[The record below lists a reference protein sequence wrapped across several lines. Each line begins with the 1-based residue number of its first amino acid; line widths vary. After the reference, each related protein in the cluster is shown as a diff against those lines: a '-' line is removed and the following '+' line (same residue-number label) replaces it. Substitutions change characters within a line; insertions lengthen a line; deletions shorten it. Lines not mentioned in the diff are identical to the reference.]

1 MKNQML
7 SLPAE
12 SIPVFAETDLCVIG
26 GSCTGVF
33 AAIRAARS
41 GARVVLIEQSGRFGG
56 VATLGLVGMWH
67 TFFDTGKQQQI
78 IAGLTREACLEL
90 DKANAVSNFRDPD
103 QSEKGIRFNPEQLT
117 LVLDRMVG
125 AEKNITVFLHT
136 AFSNVVM
143 KGPGEIDCA
152 VFQGRGERFAIR
164 AKYFID
170 ATGEGFVCRA
180 AGSEMYRHH
189 REQPAT
195 TCAVFQDWP
204 SGIDL
209 KKLVEAN
216 HAAEPELPCGYYWGM
231 DIPGTSAFMLAGTRI
246 LNGGTLDTCAITRA
260 ELESRTQVGALDRV
274 LRAAY
279 PERKLGLLSL
289 PAMIGIRDGLH
300 ISSLTPLTGEKL
312 LSGAVCPDAI
322 ANGTYPVDIHSP
334 DSDQIMFRRLNGEET
349 LYAANQLLS
358 KRRWLPDGEFL
369 PYYQIPLGSL
379 IPRNAV
385 NFIAAGRMIDADES
399 AFGAIRV
406 MVNLNQCGEAAGIAA
421 TCALD
426 HSIKIAKVS
435 SAEVRT
441 CLAAGGSIVL

>member
-12 SIPVFAETDLCVIG
+12 SVPVFAETDICVIG

-67 TFFDTGKQQQI
+67 TFFDTAKQQQI
-78 IAGLTREACLEL
+78 IAGLTQEACIRL
-90 DKANAVSNFRDPD
+90 DQANAVSNFRDPK
-103 QSEKGIRFNPEQLT
+103 QAEHGVRFNPEQLT
-117 LVLDRMVG
+117 LVLDRMVA
-125 AEKNITVFLHT
+125 AEKNISVYLHT
-136 AFSNVVM
+136 AFSGVVM
-143 KGPGEIDCA
+143 KGPGEIDYA
-152 VFQGRGERFAIR
+152 VLQGRGERFAVR
-164 AKYFID
+164 ARYFID
-170 ATGEGFVCRA
+170 ATGDGFVCRA
-180 AGSEMYRHH
+180 AKSEMYRHQ

-195 TCAVFQDWP
+195 SCAVFQDWP
-204 SGIDL
+204 NNIDL

-216 HAAEPELPCGYYWGM
+216 RAAEPELPCGYYWGM
-231 DIPGTSAFMLAGTRI
+231 DIPGTSAYMLAGTRI
-246 LNGGTLDTCAITRA
+246 LNGGTLDTCSITRA
-260 ELESRTQVGALDRV
+260 ELESRIQVGALDRV

-279 PERKLGLLSL
+279 PDRQLGLLSL

-300 ISSLTPLTGEKL
+300 ISSLTPLVGETL
-312 LSGAVCPDAI
+312 LSGAPCPDAI

-349 LYAANQLLS
+349 IFAANQLIA
-358 KRRWLPDGEFL
+358 KRRWLPEGQFL

-379 IPRNAV
+379 IPRHAV

-399 AFGAIRV
+399 AFGAVRV

-426 HSIKIAKVS
+426 HAVKVS
-435 SAEVRT
+435 QVDTAEVRKR
-441 CLAAGGSIVL
+441 LAAGGSIML